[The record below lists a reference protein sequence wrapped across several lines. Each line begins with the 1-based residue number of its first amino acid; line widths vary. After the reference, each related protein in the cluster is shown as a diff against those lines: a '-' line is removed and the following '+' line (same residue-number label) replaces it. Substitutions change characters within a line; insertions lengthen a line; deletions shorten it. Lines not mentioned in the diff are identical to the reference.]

1 MKKLLYFASL
11 AVLLAA
17 CSKPHDVAY
26 FKANIAERE
35 LKLTECRGQAGA
47 FDSNQECVS
56 AWLAMDVQPVS
67 YWRDHSAERAAMT
80 GQCKEHAATIG
91 KSANCEN
98 AGRAQTAVMGS
109 GTPVYLP
116 TAK

>member
-26 FKANIAERE
+26 YKANVAERDQ
-35 LKLTECRGQAGA
+35 KMAGCRGQAGA
-47 FDSNQECVS
+47 FDNDRECIS
-56 AWLAMDVQPVS
+56 AWLAMDVLSVS
-67 YWRDHSAERAAMT
+67 YWRAHDIERAAMT
-80 GQCKEHAATIG
+80 DQCKEHAATLG

-98 AGRAQTAVMGS
+98 ASRAVIAVLGGGR
-109 GTPVYLP
+109 PVYVP
-116 TAK
+116 VGK